1 MKERHMSVTVKD
13 LDDLLAQVAKLEGEA
28 DAIDDLMKAKNKK
41 INTLLWRA
49 AAYCEE
55 LGRTEYATPH
65 GVFEIVD
72 EERVKL
78 PVEDLDKKA
87 FFQHLRDRE
96 ILDKYATV
104 NAASFKALF
113 FADRRAFVSGGG
125 DPMLFR
131 MPGIGPVM
139 FDKKPN
145 FKIKKKRKE
154 KVSGD

>member
-1 MKERHMSVTVKD
+1 MSVTVKE
-13 LDDLLAQVAKLEGEA
+13 LDDLLSQVAKLEGEA
-28 DAIDDLMKAKNKK
+28 DAIDELVKAKNKE
-41 INTLLWRA
+41 IHTLLWRA

-55 LGRTEYATPH
+55 LGRTEYDTPF
-65 GVFEIVD
+65 GKFEIID

-78 PVEDLDKKA
+78 PVDDLDKKA

-96 ILDKYATV
+96 IFDKYATV

-113 FADRRAFVSGGG
+113 FADRRAFVAQGG
-125 DPMLFR
+125 DAMLFR

-145 FKIKKKRKE
+145 FKVTKKRKQVVHE
-154 KVSGD
+154 